1 MKQKKGKRISRKKK
15 WKLAAAFS
23 GGVGLGVLLFLGAFQ
38 VRHVEVNGNTRY
50 TEEEVREMAMED
62 SLAFNTFL
70 LTTFHSRVDMGSIPF
85 MESLEFEYVSNDT
98 VRINVTEKKTIGYV
112 EFENQKVY
120 FDKDGIV
127 LECIPDGS
135 AAKDVLV
142 SEPLES
148 DTVDAVQEGAGGNTP
163 PDPSA
168 GESASDVSPENPAG
182 DSTDVTA
189 KDTENVVQET
199 ESLASDTIQ
208 SARVTVSE
216 FHPTLENVPLVT
228 GLVFDSVEENQ
239 PLNVEDPSVFR
250 TILAITRMIEKYDIS
265 PDYVEFCEDGRIVLH
280 YYDTVRVLLGQD
292 DNLEEKMT
300 KLSAIL
306 PKLAGM
312 SGVLHMEDY
321 TEENGNFVFTKDVA
335 EEEAKPEE

>member
-1 MKQKKGKRISRKKK
+1 MKQKKVRKISRKKK
-15 WKLAAAFS
+15 LKLAAACA
-23 GGVGLGVLLFLGAFQ
+23 GGVGLGMLLFLGAFQ
-38 VRHVEVNGNTRY
+38 VRHVEVTGNTRY
-50 TEEEVREMAMED
+50 TEEEIREMAMED
-62 SLAFNTFL
+62 SLSFNTFL
-70 LTTFHSRVDMGSIPF
+70 LTTFHSKVDMSSIPF
-85 MESLEFEYVSNDT
+85 MESIEFEYVSNDT
-98 VRINVTEKKTIGYV
+98 IRIQVTEKKTIGYV

-135 AAKDVLV
+135 AAEEALEPEPLS
-142 SEPLES
+142 SEPIDASGE
-148 DTVDAVQEGAGGNTP
+148 DTGTMP

-168 GESASDVSPENPAG
+168 SESEPEEGSGDVSSASEAG
-182 DSTDVTA
+182 A
-189 KDTENVVQET
+189 QTEEQSKEQGM
-199 ESLASDTIQ
+199 ESLSSDAIQ

-228 GLVFDSVEENQ
+228 GLLFDEVKENE

-250 TILAITRMIEKYDIS
+250 TILAITRMIEKYDIL
-265 PDYVEFCEDGRIVLH
+265 PDSVEFCEDGQIVLH
-280 YYDTVRVLLGQD
+280 YYDTVRIKLGKD

-306 PKLAGM
+306 PRLQGM

-321 TEENGNFVFTKDVA
+321 TEESGNFVFTKDT
-335 EEEAKPEE
+335 